1 MSPVQSKNWLESNY
15 NRNFKLL
22 LKKYFLILASITF
35 LAACT
40 SKAPTDDRIIL
51 TWWQFWAEPYQKP
64 VVRQLI
70 DEFERLHPKV
80 KIEMTELTWS
90 SGHDKIVAAFAAG
103 RAPDVVE
110 LGSDWVYEFASRR
123 VLADVTSFA
132 TAIKNDFLGWESCQ
146 FDGRIYAFPWMLG
159 SRAIFY
165 NKDIVKNDSVRTWDD
180 LLAEVIKAHRPEL
193 GIYGFGN
200 TKNEPHQLYKKVLPF
215 FWTNAGDVLSP
226 DMDRSV
232 INSNENV
239 EAFDFYLQLCRF
251 GLLESQ
257 KNLDDKF
264 VEGRIGFVFS
274 GGWLI
279 KKINDQNHNLD
290 YGVILF
296 PQKSISKPSF
306 SFYGGEYLAINSQTA
321 RTDIAVEFIRF
332 LTDKNRSLKLCSVSK
347 VTLPAAISIHNDTYF
362 NANENE
368 RILAD
373 QLISSRPSPIHPQWV
388 KIESVIEDEVEQAIY
403 GRKTAKQALDSAHE
417 RIQALLERL

>member
-1 MSPVQSKNWLESNY
+1 MK
-15 NRNFKLL
+15 RT
-22 LKKYFLILASITF
+22 FLILAAITF
-35 LAACT
+35 LATCT
-40 SKAPTDDRIIL
+40 SKAPTDDRVII

-70 DEFERLHPKV
+70 DEFEKLHPKV

-103 RAPDVVE
+103 RAPDVIE
-110 LGSDWVYEFASRR
+110 LGSDWVYEFASRG

-132 TAIKNDFLGWESCQ
+132 TDIKNNFMGWESCQ
-146 FDGRIYAFPWMLG
+146 FDSRIYAFPWMLG

-165 NKDIVKNDSVRTWDD
+165 NKDIVKNDSIHTWNN
-180 LLAEVIKAHRPEL
+180 LLTEVTKAHRPEL
-193 GIYGFGN
+193 EIYGFGN
-200 TKNEPHQLYKKVLPF
+200 TKKESHQLYKKILPF
-215 FWTNAGDVLSP
+215 FWSNGGDVFSQ
-226 DMDRSV
+226 DQERSV

-239 EAFDFYLQLCRF
+239 ESLNFYLQLCRF

-279 KKINDQNHNLD
+279 KKINDQNPDLD
-290 YGVILF
+290 YGIIRF
-296 PQKSISKPSF
+296 PQKDISKPSF
-306 SFYGGEYLAINSQTA
+306 SFYGGEYLAINKQT
-321 RTDIAVEFIRF
+321 TKTETAVEFIRF
-332 LTDKNRSLKLCSVSK
+332 LTEKNHSLKLCSISK
-347 VTLPAAISIHNDTYF
+347 VTLPAAIAARNDTYF
-362 NANENE
+362 LTNEKE

-373 QLISSRPSPIHPQWV
+373 ELMSSRPSPIHPQWV
-388 KIESVIEDEVEQAIY
+388 KIESVIEDEVEQAVY

-417 RIQALLERL
+417 RIQAILEKP